1 MAGHGD
7 TCLMESGLDMTTKKR
22 LANRFKA
29 EYAKGSKKQKGEVL
43 DRLVTV
49 GMGRP
54 TARRLLS
61 QAIKAKEKPG
71 PGRGRRPKYDET
83 AQRELKR
90 LWLLMGMP
98 CGPYMRAMLDQW
110 IPALKANGEL
120 GGIDDDALRQVASM
134 SASTIDR
141 RLRPLKQ
148 AASPKGMS
156 LTHPA
161 SEHLRNSIR
170 IRKCTDEIV
179 RLPGLAETNT
189 VAHCGPSARGE
200 FARTLTMVDY
210 ATN

>member
-49 GMGRP
+49 GRCRP